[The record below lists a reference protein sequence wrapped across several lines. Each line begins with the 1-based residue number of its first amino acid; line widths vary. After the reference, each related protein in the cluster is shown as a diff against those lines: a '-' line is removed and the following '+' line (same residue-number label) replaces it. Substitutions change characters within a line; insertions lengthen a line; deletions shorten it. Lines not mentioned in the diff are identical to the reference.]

1 MDVLAH
7 TDDAVIEFIDAWA
20 HDWAN
25 DQWRALTASEQLDVG
40 RRIMDAA
47 TTKLRGAVE
56 EIERLRGIN
65 SELVQAHNA
74 LLQAVVKSET
84 DADALRS
91 HFGGQ

>member
-1 MDVLAH
+1 LEASGLP
-7 TDDAVIEFIDAWA
+7 
-20 HDWAN
+20 
-25 DQWRALTASEQLDVG
+25 DQ
-40 RRIMDAA
+40 
-47 TTKLRGAVE
+47 LRGAVE